1 MLAIETP
8 EIPCAIPLPS
18 GEAARPRPGPSRFV
32 VVGPG
37 HPQRAEVEAFIAGI
51 FGRHYGARITHWS
64 PWLVALFR
72 RDRPIAAAG
81 YRRAGEPLYLERYL
95 DAPIEDT
102 ISAAHRGRAIVRP
115 SIVEVGHFASTYPG
129 DGRRLLRPLARHL
142 ATLDC
147 HWVTFTATRELRT
160 LFKHFGLVA
169 PSLGRADPARLG
181 PSASAWGR
189 YFEHKP
195 FVLAG
200 ELQPNLARLEGTPR

>member
-1 MLAIETP
+1 MLAIEAPEDSRATP
-8 EIPCAIPLPS
+8 PRT
-18 GEAARPRPGPSRFV
+18 GERSLADAGVFRFL

-37 HPQRAEVEAFIAGI
+37 HPQRAAVEAFIAGI
-51 FGRHYGARITHWS
+51 YGRHYDARITHWS

-72 RDRPIAAAG
+72 RDRLLAAAG

-95 DAPIEDT
+95 DAPIEAT
-102 ISAAHRGRAIVRP
+102 IAAAHPGRAVVRD

-142 ATLDC
+142 ATLEC
-147 HWVTFTATRELRT
+147 RWVTFTATRELRT
-160 LFKHFGLVA
+160 LFEHFGLVA

-181 PSASAWGR
+181 SSAGAWGR
-189 YFEHKP
+189 YFDHKP

-200 ELQPNLARLEGTPR
+200 ELQPNLARLEGAAR

>member
-8 EIPCAIPLPS
+8 ETPRAAPLPS
-18 GEAARPRPGPSRFV
+18 EESNRPNPGASRFL

-37 HPQRAEVEAFIAGI
+37 HPRRAVVEGFIAGI
-51 FGRHYGARITHWS
+51 YGRHYDARITHWS

-102 ISAAHRGRAIVRP
+102 ISAIHRGRIIERH

-147 HWVTFTATRELRT
+147 SWVTFTATRELRT
-160 LFKHFGLVA
+160 LFTHFGLVA

-181 PSASAWGR
+181 ASAGTWGR
-189 YFEHKP
+189 YFDHKP
-195 FVLAG
+195 IVLAG
-200 ELQPNLARLEGTPR
+200 ELQPNLARLEGASR